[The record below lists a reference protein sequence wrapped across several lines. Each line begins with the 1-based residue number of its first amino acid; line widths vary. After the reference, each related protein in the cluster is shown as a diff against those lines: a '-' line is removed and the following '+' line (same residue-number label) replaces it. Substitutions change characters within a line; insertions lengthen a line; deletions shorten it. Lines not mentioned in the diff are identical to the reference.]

1 MKTIMTILKKE
12 LARVFKDRKLIIM
25 TFIFPGLMIYAMY
38 SFMGSAISNLV
49 SEDNTVPAIVYTENV
64 PSEFMTLLTAEDSNF
79 LAEYHELESF
89 EVTYQQL
96 EYGNVDF
103 ILMFPD
109 TFETDIASDIK
120 PNIEYYY
127 NANEGKSKSAYNT
140 VLSLLVQYEAG
151 LVYDE
156 YGDTDIFLTEEHMII
171 DEEQAMASAMSMML
185 PFLIITFLFQG
196 AMTLGPESIAGEK
209 ERGTIS
215 TLLITPTKRRDLALG
230 KILAL
235 SILASLSAA
244 SSFVGIIASL
254 PKLMGIEGNTNIYG
268 FKEYVL
274 VLVVLV
280 VAVLVI
286 IGMVS
291 AISALAKNIKEATA
305 YILPVYLLSMVVGIS
320 SMFSSTAASE
330 DVLYLIP
337 IYNSVQ
343 ILTQI
348 FTFQVNSW
356 QFILMVISNVVTA
369 GLFTILL
376 TRMFSSE
383 QVMLSK

>member
-1 MKTIMTILKKE
+1 
-12 LARVFKDRKLIIM
+12 
-25 TFIFPGLMIYAMY
+25 
-38 SFMGSAISNLV
+38 
-49 SEDNTVPAIVYTENV
+49 
-64 PSEFMTLLTAEDSNF
+64 
-79 LAEYHELESF
+79 
-89 EVTYQQL
+89 
-96 EYGNVDF
+96 
-103 ILMFPD
+103 
-109 TFETDIASDIK
+109 
-120 PNIEYYY
+120 
-127 NANEGKSKSAYNT
+127 
-140 VLSLLVQYEAG
+140 
-151 LVYDE
+151 
-156 YGDTDIFLTEEHMII
+156 
-171 DEEQAMASAMSMML
+171 MSMML

-244 SSFVGIIASL
+244 SSFIGIIASL

-268 FKEYVL
+268 FKEYTL

-348 FTFQVNSW
+348 FTFQINSW
-356 QFILMVISNVVTA
+356 QFILMVIANVVTA

-383 QVMLSK
+383 RVMLSK